1 MNICSIKEVI
11 NMPGLDKTGP
21 QGAGP
26 KTGRGLG
33 PCGGGQAYG
42 RGGRGGRCYC
52 GRYYSEPSKEEEVEM
67 LEEDAKVLKD
77 ELSAVD
83 GRLKELKGSK

>member
-1 MNICSIKEVI
+1 
-11 NMPGLDKTGP
+11 MPGLDRTGP

-26 KTGRGLG
+26 KTGRGMG

-42 RGGRGGRCYC
+42 RGGRSCRCYC
-52 GRYYSEPSKEEEVEM
+52 GRHYSEPSK
-67 LEEDAKVLKD
+67 EEDAKVLKD

-83 GRLKELKGSK
+83 GRLKGLKGSK